1 MDTMEIK
8 IHEENGFR
16 FVDEGQGTVL
26 LLLHGLFGA
35 LSNWR
40 SVVEVFSKEYRVVIP
55 LMPIYEK
62 PVKEVETSV
71 EGLKG
76 FVASFLEMKKID
88 KAILLG
94 NSLGGHVALKFAL
107 AHQAQVTALI
117 LTGSSGLYESGM
129 GNEFP
134 RYKSYPFIKGR
145 VEFTF
150 YSPLTAT
157 KELVDEVFGIV
168 NDNYKALR
176 VLRIAR
182 SAQREYLGKELANLK
197 MPTMLIWGMNDN
209 ITPPHVAHEFNA
221 LIPHSE
227 LYFVD
232 HCGHAPMMEQP
243 EVFNEILTRFLA
255 RLK

>member
-1 MDTMEIK
+1 MEIK

-16 FVDEGQGTVL
+16 FVDEGQGPTL

-40 SVVEVFSKEYRVVIP
+40 TVVEVFSKEYRVLIP

-62 PVKEVETSV
+62 PVREVDTSV
-71 EGLKG
+71 EGLMG
-76 FVASFLEMKKID
+76 FIVAFMEQKKLG

-94 NSLGGHVALKFAL
+94 NSLGGHVALKYAL
-107 AHQAQVTALI
+107 AHQSKVDALI

-134 RYKSYPFIKGR
+134 RYKSYPFIKER

-150 YSPLTAT
+150 FSPLTAT

-197 MPTMLIWGMNDN
+197 IPTLLIWGLNDN
-209 ITPPHVAHEFNA
+209 ITPPHVAHEFNS
-221 LIPHSE
+221 LIPQSE
-227 LYFVD
+227 LQFVD

-243 EVFNEILTRFLA
+243 EIFNEILWTFL
-255 RLK
+255 RKLKNS

>member
-1 MDTMEIK
+1 MEIK

-16 FVDEGQGTVL
+16 FVDEGQGPTL

-40 SVVEVFSKEYRVVIP
+40 TVVEVFSKEYRVLIP

-62 PVKEVETSV
+62 PVREVDTSV
-71 EGLKG
+71 EGLMG
-76 FVASFLEMKKID
+76 FIVAFMEQKKLG

-94 NSLGGHVALKFAL
+94 NSLGGHVALKYAL
-107 AHQAQVTALI
+107 AHQAKVDALI

-134 RYKSYPFIKGR
+134 RYKSYPFIKER

-150 YSPLTAT
+150 FSPLTAT

-168 NDNYKALR
+168 NDNHKALR

-197 MPTMLIWGMNDN
+197 IPTLLIWGLNDN
-209 ITPPHVAHEFNA
+209 ITPPHVAHEFNS
-221 LIPHSE
+221 LIPQSE
-227 LYFVD
+227 LRFVD

-243 EVFNEILTRFLA
+243 EIFNEILWKFLG
-255 RLK
+255 RLKNS